1 MQVMASQ
8 IPSADEVRQ
17 KLAALERG
25 QFQELSKRSG
35 VPITTLT
42 NIRDSGKQGPT
53 VDTLRK
59 FWPHLLRLARKA
71 AA

>member
-1 MQVMASQ
+1 MASQ
-8 IPSADEVRQ
+8 IPSPDEVRQ

-25 QFQELSKRSG
+25 QLQELSKLSG

-59 FWPHLLRLARKA
+59 FWAHLLRLSRKA
-71 AA
+71 AAA